1 MSERT
6 TRVAR
11 KALRTGRVSA
21 ADLLKMGFTE
31 RQVRRMAQ
39 IVKRKKK

>member
-6 TRVAR
+6 TRAAR
-11 KALRTGRVSA
+11 KALRTGRAAV

-31 RQVRRMAQ
+31 RQVRRMTQ